1 MEIPTFWRQLSMVFF
16 FCQPCLIALQSFITR
31 LFTLF
36 VASQKLIFRAK
47 SKTGVPMIFPLTNA
61 SRRLKIG
68 HPILIMWFTASQLP
82 HYIWKSQFLGT
93 HHGTHIV
100 WIPACSFSACCM
112 SLRFASSTLAF
123 ASHPR
128 KLGLSQNTV
137 GYGSSI
143 DTFNGKFNVYFMGP
157 SLMAVILAQ
166 VSRFGFQ
173 W

>member
-1 MEIPTFWRQLSMVFF
+1 MFHCT
-16 FCQPCLIALQSFITR
+16 A
-31 LFTLF
+31 
-36 VASQKLIFRAK
+36 KLHHQIVHSICGF
-47 SKTGVPMIFPLTNA
+47 SKTCFAGEVEDGSPHEFSSHKCIPSSQNRAPYFFWSCDSQIHSFLT
-61 SRRLKIG
+61 
-68 HPILIMWFTASQLP
+68 
-82 HYIWKSQFLGT
+82 IWKSQFLGI
-93 HHGTHIV
+93 HHGTHIA

-143 DTFNGKFNVYFMGP
+143 DKFNGKFNVYFMGP